1 MKLHREEE
9 LIHALYKELI
19 KELYALSR
27 ARSFH
32 SKNLLITS
40 VKDNEKALNDMLR
53 RRNHGYQVFVPKEYY
68 EDPGLFNSIYL
79 KFK

>member
-1 MKLHREEE
+1 MTLHREEQ
-9 LIHALYKELI
+9 LINALYKELI

-32 SKNLLITS
+32 SKNMCTTA

-53 RRNHGYQVFVPKEYY
+53 RRNHGYQIKVPEEYY
-68 EDPGLFNSIYL
+68 ENSSIFNSSYL